1 MIISAA
7 WSHGNT
13 TKPGSLLGSLLNAYV
28 AGQVV
33 AAMAKKGAAQS
44 VKDSQA
50 AAEEERQAANDWKVP
65 L

>member
-1 MIISAA
+1 MIFSAA
-7 WSHGNT
+7 WS
-13 TKPGSLLGSLLNAYV
+13 SLLGSLLNAYV